1 MITWIKKANNFRIA
15 KVKSQ
20 GADLLLLDFCANF
33 SMALLIK
40 VFLIKKGVYVNCYKS
55 FLAKYETV
63 TMEIKRLHVYWL
75 LKYLKQL
82 IT

>member
-1 MITWIKKANNFRIA
+1 MKKANNFGIA
-15 KVKSQ
+15 KVQSQ

-33 SMALLIK
+33 SLALLIK
-40 VFLIKKGVYVNCYKS
+40 VLLMKNGVYVNCYKS
-55 FLAKYETV
+55 FLAKYETA